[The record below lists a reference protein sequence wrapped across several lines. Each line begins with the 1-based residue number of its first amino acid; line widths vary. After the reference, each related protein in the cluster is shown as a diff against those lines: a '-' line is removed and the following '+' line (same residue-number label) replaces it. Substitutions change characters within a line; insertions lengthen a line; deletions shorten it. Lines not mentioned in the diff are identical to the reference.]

1 MGIYL
6 GEIAS
11 ILTAICWTLT
21 AVFFSLAGK
30 EVGSLVVNRVR
41 LLLAVLFLTCTHW
54 LLLGSPV
61 PLHAEPERWFWLSLS
76 GVIGLA
82 VADALLFQSYVWI
95 GPRLGMLLMSAA
107 PVVAALLAWIFLG
120 ETLGLWQI
128 AGILLT
134 VGGIAWVIME
144 DNGNGISPTD
154 KSKFLWGILFGLGA
168 GTGQA
173 IGLITAKKGLGGDF
187 PALSGNLMRMLAAAA
202 VIWFFAIARGQGV
215 ITLKQVFSRR
225 PLTLKIVGGT
235 FFGPFIGVWLSL
247 LAVQLTHVGIAST
260 LMALAPIFLLPVGH
274 YVFHEK
280 ISGRAIVGTLVAMG
294 GVSLLFL
301 V

>member
-30 EVGSLVVNRVR
+30 EVGSLIVNRVR
-41 LLLAVLFLTCTHW
+41 LLLAVVFLTSAHW

-76 GVIGLA
+76 GIIGLA
-82 VADALLFQSYVWI
+82 VADALLFQSYMWI
-95 GPRLGMLLMSAA
+95 GPRLGMLLMSVA
-107 PVVAALLAWIFLG
+107 PVVAALLAWLFLG

-134 VGGIAWVIME
+134 VGGIAWVVME
-144 DNGNGISPTD
+144 DNGSGISPTD

-187 PALSGNLMRMLAAAA
+187 PALSGNLIRMLAAAT
-202 VIWFFAIARGQGV
+202 VIWVFAIARGQGG
-215 ITLKQVFSRR
+215 ITLKRVFSRH
-225 PLTLKIVGGT
+225 PLTLKIVSGT

-260 LMALAPIFLLPVGH
+260 LMALSPIFLLPVGY